1 VKFGA
6 SADLLFPPEFDGSTS
21 DEMLPITGQHL
32 TVSINGETFTFSN
45 GTAATR
51 RGGSVLRALVLLNNV
66 GQGVLFSEC
75 GPFILQDGDV
85 VRKRV
90 LGPVVSAIGPGVHS
104 SSSAVVGDP
113 HLSGAHDIK
122 FDVFGQPGA
131 NYSLFVAPA
140 FEVNMQ
146 LAKRGPK
153 LRFMTAM
160 TVLYRGKSFTI
171 TPWTVKAKRAELIKH
186 FESLGS
192 KISIKDDRVITIEL
206 CAAHTISFA
215 IDHAGRENNLNGY
228 LNFRADV
235 PGCHDSYGG
244 LLGQTYQCKYANEKF
259 NWSRDREEDFRIAT
273 LETPSGSYSP
283 TVSCANEDEYLGGP
297 MSGASFSNGTLSMTT
312 MH

>member
-1 VKFGA
+1 MI
-6 SADLLFPPEFDGSTS
+6 PIP
-21 DEMLPITGQHL
+21 DEHL
-32 TVSINGETFTFSN
+32 TVSIDGRNIHVPQRHRGNTKRWLSVARLAVGE
-45 GTAATR
+45 
-51 RGGSVLRALVLLNNV
+51 RGWPRCALH
-66 GQGVLFSEC
+66 EC
-75 GPFILQDGDV
+75 GPFILQDGVD
-85 VRKRV
+85 RKRD
-90 LGPVVSAIGPGVHS
+90 LSVVASAIGPGVHS

-113 HLSGAHDIK
+113 HLSGAHGIK

-160 TVLYRGKSFTI
+160 TVLFRGKSFTI

-206 CAAHTISFA
+206 CAAHTISFT

-244 LLGQTYQCKYANEKF
+244 LLGQTYQCKYGKEKF
-259 NWSRDREEDFRIAT
+259 NWSRDREEDFRIAK

-283 TVSCANEDEYLGGP
+283 TVSCAHEDEYLGGP

>member
-1 VKFGA
+1 
-6 SADLLFPPEFDGSTS
+6 LLPAENDGSTA
-21 DEMLPITGQHL
+21 DEMLPIPGQHL

-51 RGGSVLRALVLLNNV
+51 SGGSVLRALALLNDD
-66 GQGVLFSEC
+66 GQGVFFSEC
-75 GPFILQDGDV
+75 GPFVLQDGSD
-85 VRKRV
+85 RKRD
-90 LGPVVSAIGPGVHS
+90 LDPVVSAIGPGLHPS
-104 SSSAVVGDP
+104 SSVAVGDP
-113 HLSGAHDIK
+113 HLAGAHDIK

-153 LRFMTAM
+153 LRFMTTM

-192 KISIKDDRVITIEL
+192 KVSIKDDRVITIEL

-215 IDHAGRENNLNGY
+215 TLHIERDTY

-244 LLGQTYQCKYANEKF
+244 LLGQTYQCKYAKEKF
-259 NWSRDREEDFRIAT
+259 NWSRDREEDFRIAK

-283 TVSCANEDEYLGGP
+283 TVSCANEDEYRGGP

>member
-1 VKFGA
+1 MAKVFSSANVDHSSFKMVWSTA
-6 SADLLFPPEFDGSTS
+6 SAFLAVTTST
-21 DEMLPITGQHL
+21 
-32 TVSINGETFTFSN
+32 N
-45 GTAATR
+45 
-51 RGGSVLRALVLLNNV
+51 
-66 GQGVLFSEC
+66 
-75 GPFILQDGDV
+75 
-85 VRKRV
+85 
-90 LGPVVSAIGPGVHS
+90 GPGVHS
-104 SSSAVVGDP
+104 SSTAVVGDP
-113 HLSGAHDIK
+113 HLSGAHGIK
-122 FDVFGQPGA
+122 FDVFGEPGA
-131 NYSLFVAPA
+131 NYSLLVAPA

-244 LLGQTYQCKYANEKF
+244 LLGQTYQCKYAKEKF
-259 NWSRDREEDFRIAT
+259 NWSRDREEDFRIANWKRRVART
-273 LETPSGSYSP
+273 RR
-283 TVSCANEDEYLGGP
+283 
-297 MSGASFSNGTLSMTT
+297 LSLVRMRTNIVADR
-312 MH
+312 